1 MAEKIRFVVLG
12 GSSIASPALIDA
24 LLHSAGQRPPIE
36 VVLHGRTRQKL
47 EMVSGVCQQMIHER
61 PGDLDV
67 GYTTNLEEALE
78 GADYIL
84 NQIRVGGLKA
94 RALDETFPREFGIPG
109 EETIGPGGFNN
120 ALRTIPVVL
129 EWCKVIERVAPD
141 ALMLNLTNPSSVVQY
156 AVTRYPKVRVVGIC
170 NTPLDLSH
178 YVAKVLDVGL
188 EQLSLDYVG
197 MHHFGFITGA
207 RRDGQDVMAQVLERV
222 AEFPELGIDTEI
234 IQALGAVPCPY
245 LRYFFHPDR
254 MLAKQQG
261 KPARA
266 EQLLELQDSIL
277 AEYAHHT
284 GGQMPEAL
292 AKRGANWY
300 EKIIVPV
307 LLALINNTRERFI
320 VNVVNRRTVPFLP
333 EQAIVETACTVG
345 ADGATPMVG
354 GVAPADVQAMIQ
366 LNCAYEMLAAE
377 GIAERDR
384 KKALRALLLSPLVP
398 SADVAQAIMER
409 IWPKGEQG
417 EGQLW

>member
-12 GSSIASPALIDA
+12 GSSVASPALIDA
-24 LLHSAGQRPPIE
+24 LLRLAGQRPPIE
-36 VVLHGRTRQKL
+36 VVLHGRTRHKL
-47 EMVSGVCQQMIHER
+47 EMVGGVCQQMVRER

-67 GYTTNLEEALE
+67 GHTTDLEEALE

-94 RALDETFPREFGIPG
+94 RAFDETFPREFGIPG

-129 EWCKVIERVAPD
+129 EWCRVIERVAPD

-156 AVTRYPKVRVVGIC
+156 AVTRYSKVRVIGIC
-170 NTPLDLSH
+170 NTPLDLSN
-178 YVAKVLDVGL
+178 YVARVLDVPL

-222 AEFPELGIDTEI
+222 AEFPELGIDTKI

-254 MLAKQQG
+254 MLAQQQG

-277 AEYAHHT
+277 TEYAHWT
-284 GGQMPEAL
+284 GGQMPAAL

-307 LLALINNTRERFI
+307 LLALVNDTRERAI
-320 VNVVNRRTVPFLP
+320 VNVVNARTVPFLP
-333 EQAIVETACTVG
+333 EQAIVEMACIVG
-345 ADGATPMVG
+345 AEGATPLGG
-354 GVAPADVQAMIQ
+354 GVAPADVRMMIQ
-366 LNCAYEMLAAE
+366 LNCTYEMLTAE

-398 SADVAQAIMER
+398 SADVAQAILER
-409 IWPKGEQG
+409 IWPEGE
-417 EGQLW
+417 

>member
-1 MAEKIRFVVLG
+1 MAEKTKFVVLG
-12 GSSIASPALIDA
+12 GSSIASPELIDS
-24 LLHSAGQRPPIE
+24 LMNSAGQRSPIE
-36 VVLHGRTRQKL
+36 VALHGRTRQKL
-47 EMVSGVCQQMIHER
+47 ELVGGICQQMIRER
-61 PGDLDV
+61 AGDLEV
-67 GYTTNLEEALE
+67 SYTTDLEEALE
-78 GADYIL
+78 GADYVL

-94 RALDETFPREFGIPG
+94 RAFDETFPREFGIPG

-129 EWCKVIERVAPD
+129 EWCKVIERVAPG
-141 ALMLNLTNPSSVVQY
+141 AIMLNLTNPSSVIQY
-156 AVTRYPKVRVVGIC
+156 AVTRYSKVRVIGIC

-178 YVAKVLDVGL
+178 YVAKLLDVEL

-222 AEFPELGIDTEI
+222 AELPELGIDTEI

-254 MLAKQQG
+254 MLAKQKG

-277 AEYAHHT
+277 AAYAHWT
-284 GGQMPEAL
+284 SGQKPAAL

-307 LLALINNTRERFI
+307 LLALVNDTRERII
-320 VNVVNRRTVPFLP
+320 VNVVNERTVSFLP
-333 EQAIVETACTVG
+333 EHAIVEAACSVG
-345 ADGATPMVG
+345 AEGAKPLSVG
-354 GVAPADVQAMIQ
+354 VPPPDVRVMIQ
-366 LNCAYEMLAAE
+366 LNCTYEMLAAE

-398 SADVAQAIMER
+398 NADVARAILEH
-409 IWPKGEQG
+409 IWP
-417 EGQLW
+417 EGG

>member
-1 MAEKIRFVVLG
+1 MADKIRFVVLG
-12 GSSIASPALIDA
+12 GSSVSSPALIDA
-24 LLHSAGQRPPIE
+24 LLRSAGQRPPIE

-47 EMVSGVCQQMIHER
+47 ETVGDICQQMAREQ

-78 GADYIL
+78 GTDYIL
-84 NQIRVGGLKA
+84 NQIRVGGLEA
-94 RALDETFPREFGIPG
+94 RAFDETFPREFGIPG

-129 EWCKVIERVAPD
+129 EWCKSIERVAPD

-156 AVTRYPKVRVVGIC
+156 AVTHYSKLRVIGIC
-170 NTPLDLSH
+170 NTPLDLSN
-178 YVAKVLDVGL
+178 YVAKVLDIPL

-207 RRDGQDVMAQVLERV
+207 RRDGQDVMAQALERV

-254 MLAKQQG
+254 VLAKQQG

-277 AEYAHHT
+277 TEYAQWT
-284 GGQMPEAL
+284 GGQMPAAL

-307 LLALINNTRERFI
+307 LLALVNDTRERII
-320 VNVVNRRTVPFLP
+320 VNVVNGRTVPFLP

-345 ADGATPMVG
+345 ADGATPM
-354 GVAPADVQAMIQ
+354 GVRVPPADVRVMIQ
-366 LNCAYEMLAAE
+366 SNCTYEMLAAE

-409 IWPKGEQG
+409 IWPEGE
-417 EGQLW
+417 

>member
-12 GSSIASPALIDA
+12 GSSVASPALIDA
-24 LLHSAGQRPPIE
+24 LLRLAGQRPPIE
-36 VVLHGRTRQKL
+36 VVLHGRTRHKL
-47 EMVSGVCQQMIHER
+47 EMVGGVCQQMVRER

-67 GYTTNLEEALE
+67 GHTTDLEEALE

-94 RALDETFPREFGIPG
+94 RAFDETFPREFGIPG

-129 EWCKVIERVAPD
+129 EWCRVIERVAPD

-156 AVTRYPKVRVVGIC
+156 AVTRYSKVRVIGIC
-170 NTPLDLSH
+170 NTPLDLSN
-178 YVAKVLDVGL
+178 YVARVLDVPL

-222 AEFPELGIDTEI
+222 AEFPELGIDTKI

-254 MLAKQQG
+254 MLAQQQG

-277 AEYAHHT
+277 TEYAHWT
-284 GGQMPEAL
+284 GGQMPAAL

-307 LLALINNTRERFI
+307 LLALVNDTRERAI
-320 VNVVNRRTVPFLP
+320 VNVVNARTVPFLP
-333 EQAIVETACTVG
+333 EQAIVEMACIVG
-345 ADGATPMVG
+345 AEGATPIG
-354 GVAPADVQAMIQ
+354 DGAAPADVRMMIQ
-366 LNCAYEMLAAE
+366 LNCTYEMLTAE

-398 SADVAQAIMER
+398 SADVAQAILER
-409 IWPKGEQG
+409 IWPEGE
-417 EGQLW
+417 

>member
-1 MAEKIRFVVLG
+1 MVEKIRFVVLG
-12 GSSIASPALIDA
+12 GSSVASPALIDA
-24 LLHSAGQRPPIE
+24 LLRSAGQRPLIE
-36 VVLHGRTRQKL
+36 VVLHGRTHQKL
-47 EMVSGVCQQMIHER
+47 EMVGNICQQMAHER
-61 PGDLDV
+61 PGDLEV
-67 GYTTNLEEALE
+67 SYTTDLEKALQ
-78 GADYIL
+78 GADYTL
-84 NQIRVGGLKA
+84 NQIRVGGLEA
-94 RALDETFPREFGIPG
+94 RAFDETFPREFGIPG

-129 EWCKVIERVAPD
+129 EWCKVIERVAPN
-141 ALMLNLTNPSSVVQY
+141 ALMLNLTNPSSIIQY
-156 AVTRYPKVRVVGIC
+156 AVTRYSQVRVIGIC

-178 YVAKVLDVGL
+178 YVAKVLDVPL

-222 AEFPELGIDTEI
+222 AEFPELGVDTEI

-245 LRYFFHPDR
+245 LRYFFHSDR

-277 AEYAHHT
+277 AEYTHHT

-307 LLALINNTRERFI
+307 LLALINDTQERII
-320 VNVVNRRTVPFLP
+320 VNVVNGRTVPFLP
-333 EQAIVETACTVG
+333 EQAIVETACSVG
-345 ADGATPMVG
+345 ADGATPMGVG
-354 GVAPADVQAMIQ
+354 VPPADVRVMIQ

-398 SADVAQAIMER
+398 SADVAQAVMEH
-409 IWPKGEQG
+409 IWPQG
-417 EGQLW
+417 E

>member
-1 MAEKIRFVVLG
+1 MAKKIRFVVLG
-12 GSSIASPALIDA
+12 GSSVASPALIDA

-36 VVLHGRTRQKL
+36 VMLHGRTRQKL
-47 EMVSGVCQQMIHER
+47 EMVGGICQQMARER

-67 GYTTNLEEALE
+67 GYTTDLEEALE
-78 GADYIL
+78 EADYIL

-94 RALDETFPREFGIPG
+94 RAFDETFPREFGIPG
-109 EETIGPGGFNN
+109 EETLGPGGFNN

-129 EWCKVIERVAPD
+129 EWCKSIERVAPD

-156 AVTRYPKVRVVGIC
+156 AVTRYSKVRVIGIC
-170 NTPLDLSH
+170 NTPLDLSN
-178 YVAKVLDVGL
+178 YVAKVLDVPL
-188 EQLSLDYVG
+188 EQLGLDYVG

-254 MLAKQQG
+254 MLARQQG

-284 GGQMPEAL
+284 SGQMPEAL

-307 LLALINNTRERFI
+307 LLALINDTRERII
-320 VNVVNRRTVPFLP
+320 VNVVNERTVPFLP
-333 EQAIVETACTVG
+333 EQAIVETACIVG
-345 ADGATPMVG
+345 SDGATPM
-354 GVAPADVQAMIQ
+354 GVEVTPADVRVMIQ
-366 LNCAYEMLAAE
+366 LNCTYEMLAAE
-377 GIAERDR
+377 AIVERDR

-398 SADVAQAIMER
+398 SADAAQAILER
-409 IWPKGEQG
+409 MWPQG
-417 EGQLW
+417 K

>member
-12 GSSIASPALIDA
+12 GSSVASPALIDA
-24 LLHSAGQRPPIE
+24 LLRSAGQRPPIE
-36 VVLHGRTRQKL
+36 VVLHGRTRHKL
-47 EMVSGVCQQMIHER
+47 KMVGGICQQMAHER

-67 GYTTNLEEALE
+67 GYTTDLEEALK

-84 NQIRVGGLKA
+84 NQIRVGGLEA
-94 RALDETFPREFGIPG
+94 RAFDETFPHEFGIPG

-129 EWCKVIERVAPD
+129 EWCQVIERVAPD

-156 AVTRYPKVRVVGIC
+156 AVTRYSKVRVIGIC
-170 NTPLDLSH
+170 NTPLDLSN

-207 RRDGQDVMAQVLERV
+207 RRDGQDMMAQVLERV
-222 AEFPELGIDTEI
+222 AEFPELGIDIEI

-254 MLAKQQG
+254 MLARQQG
-261 KPARA
+261 QPARA

-277 AEYAHHT
+277 TEYAHWT
-284 GGQMPEAL
+284 GGQKPEAL

-307 LLALINNTRERFI
+307 LLALVNDTRERII
-320 VNVVNRRTVPFLP
+320 VNVVNERTMPFLP
-333 EQAIVETACTVG
+333 EHAVVETACIVG
-345 ADGATPMVG
+345 ADGAMPMDI
-354 GVAPADVQAMIQ
+354 GVAPADVRVMIQ
-366 LNCAYEMLAAE
+366 LNCTYEMLAAE
-377 GIAERDR
+377 GIAECDR

-398 SADVAQAIMER
+398 NADVAQAIMEH
-409 IWPKGEQG
+409 IWPEGEQG
-417 EGQLW
+417 ESQLW

>member
-12 GSSIASPALIDA
+12 GSSVASPALIDA
-24 LLHSAGQRPPIE
+24 LLRSAGQRPPIE
-36 VVLHGRTRQKL
+36 VVLHGRTRHKL
-47 EMVSGVCQQMIHER
+47 EMVGSICQQMVRER

-67 GYTTNLEEALE
+67 GYTTDLEEALE

-84 NQIRVGGLKA
+84 NQIRVGGLEG
-94 RALDETFPREFGIPG
+94 RAFDETFPREFGIPG

-129 EWCKVIERVAPD
+129 EWCKAIERVAPD
-141 ALMLNLTNPSSVVQY
+141 ALMLNLTNPSSVVQC
-156 AVTRYPKVRVVGIC
+156 AVTRYSKVRVIGIC

-178 YVAKVLDVGL
+178 YVAKVLDVPL
-188 EQLSLDYVG
+188 KQLSLDYVG

-207 RRDGQDVMAQVLERV
+207 RRDGQDVMAEVLERV

-254 MLAKQQG
+254 MLAQQQG

-307 LLALINNTRERFI
+307 LLALINDTRERII
-320 VNVVNRRTVPFLP
+320 VNVVNGQTHPFLP
-333 EQAIVETACTVG
+333 EQAIVEVACIVG
-345 ADGATPMVG
+345 ADGATPLSG
-354 GVAPADVQAMIQ
+354 GVAPADVRVMIQ
-366 LNCAYEMLAAE
+366 LNSTYEMLAAE

-384 KKALRALLLSPLVP
+384 KKALRA
-398 SADVAQAIMER
+398 AILER
-409 IWPKGEQG
+409 IWSEGE
-417 EGQLW
+417 